1 MNVQQAAEIC
11 DKAKA
16 QGHDCI
22 CQFIVDAI
30 DVERAEVVKEIQ
42 GLELHDEGK
51 ACTWFSDQ
59 PCTCNLRMI
68 LKVIRGDV

>member
-1 MNVQQAAEIC
+1 MSEQELRAKIAA
-11 DKAKA
+11 
-16 QGHDCI
+16 
-22 CQFIVDAI
+22 
-30 DVERAEVVKEIQ
+30 EIQ

-59 PCTCNLRMI
+59 PCTRNLRMI